1 MNPII
6 VGNMGN
12 FSNIS
17 MKEINI
23 DNNGLGSDFL
33 ERERYLKFL
42 YKLRFGLQCDVAC
55 AFFVCYLLEI
65 LMSNTKVIFSESIF
79 K

>member
-1 MNPII
+1 MI

-42 YKLRFGLQCDVAC
+42 YKLRFGLQFDVAC
-55 AFFVCYLLEI
+55 DFFCLLLAE
-65 LMSNTKVIFSESIF
+65 NFNV
-79 K
+79 

>member
-1 MNPII
+1 MACSFGMNPMI

-23 DNNGLGSDFL
+23 DNNFLGSDFL
-33 ERERYLKFL
+33 EREVSQNF
-42 YKLRFGLQCDVAC
+42 
-55 AFFVCYLLEI
+55 I
-65 LMSNTKVIFSESIF
+65 
-79 K
+79 

>member
-1 MNPII
+1 MACSFGMNPMI

-42 YKLRFGLQCDVAC
+42 YKLRFGQQCDC
-55 AFFVCYLLEI
+55 MCFFCLLPTE
-65 LMSNTKVIFSESIF
+65 NFNV
-79 K
+79 

>member
-1 MNPII
+1 MACSFGMNPMI

-17 MKEINI
+17 MKAINI
-23 DNNGLGSDFL
+23 DNNCLGSDFL

-42 YKLRFGLQCDVAC
+42 YKLRFGLQCDVMLH
-55 AFFVCYLLEI
+55 VLHLLGGQVKW
-65 LMSNTKVIFSESIF
+65 LH
-79 K
+79 